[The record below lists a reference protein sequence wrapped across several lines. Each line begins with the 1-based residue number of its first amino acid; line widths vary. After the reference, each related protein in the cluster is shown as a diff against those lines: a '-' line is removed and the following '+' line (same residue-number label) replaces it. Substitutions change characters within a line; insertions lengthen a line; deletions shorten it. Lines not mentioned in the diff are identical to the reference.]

1 MIYSY
6 IKSPIDIDRLT
17 LEIQQSAIV
26 IALSSVTVL
35 GAQADIDFKAEL
47 SSGDETILDGIVNS
61 HSGEP
66 LPSAEPSVKI
76 SEPVQV
82 SEMPE
87 PKPFAAPEYRTKRD
101 ATATVTSI
109 LAGETVALDY
119 MLPEERYVSGGTL
132 IVKNAEFGD
141 YVMAEIRDV
150 NGVIPQAYRAAICE
164 NWPVVATYVIKAWVE
179 AIAEVSVQRVDTYPL
194 NAKITQGLYLRLTYT
209 ATDTGST
216 REAVVNYH
224 LTKKL

>member
-1 MIYSY
+1 MIYQY

-47 SSGDETILDGIVNS
+47 SSGDKTILDGIVAS
-61 HSGEP
+61 HTGEP

-82 SEMPE
+82 SEMPD
-87 PKPFAAPEYRTKRD
+87 PKPFAAPDYRTKLD
-101 ATATVTSI
+101 GTPSI
-109 LAGETVALDY
+109 TNIPAGQTVALDY
-119 MLPEERYVSGGTL
+119 VLPEERYVSGGTL

-141 YVMAEIRDV
+141 YVTAEIRDV
-150 NGVIPQAYRAAICE
+150 LGVIPAPYRAAICE
-164 NWPVVATYVIKAWVE
+164 NWPVVATYIVKEWVE
-179 AIAEVSVQRVDTYPL
+179 AIGQTSVHQVDTYPL
-194 NAKITQGLYLRLTYT
+194 NAKINQGLVLRLTYT
-209 ATDTGST
+209 AANAGST
-216 REAVVNYH
+216 REAVVNYN